1 MRMPRF
7 ANASPVSMHLSVF
20 RETEFDIAI
29 MASVCTRIC
38 LFQWLYFYASNAWI
52 AVSPLS
58 VTSKVSDGWGSAFSM
73 MPMYKKCIRCLLFMR
88 PRRVSTN
95 ALLSFLFITH
105 VFSEPELSQSL
116 ASSFGW
122 QVGCWQG
129 VVSRASLAWLC
140 SRASHVSFSRCFQ
153 KPSKV

>member
-95 ALLSFLFITH
+95 ALLSFLFHPH
-105 VFSEPELSQSL
+105 VFSEP
-116 ASSFGW
+116 SF
-122 QVGCWQG
+122 
-129 VVSRASLAWLC
+129 
-140 SRASHVSFSRCFQ
+140 
-153 KPSKV
+153 

>member
-1 MRMPRF
+1 MPRF

-20 RETEFDIAI
+20 RETEFDITI

-73 MPMYKKCIRCLLFMR
+73 MPMYKKCIRCLLFTC
-88 PRRVSTN
+88 PRRVFSCAAFFNLSTPHVLSR
-95 ALLSFLFITH
+95 ACYIASLSFLLQQFA
-105 VFSEPELSQSL
+105 LL
-116 ASSFGW
+116 A
-122 QVGCWQG
+122 G
-129 VVSRASLAWLC
+129 VCSGGFAIMLIRASAF
-140 SRASHVSFSRCFQ
+140 H
-153 KPSKV
+153 

>member
-1 MRMPRF
+1 MHLYPCF
-7 ANASPVSMHLSVF
+7 ANGVCYSDHGVFLHLNLPLH
-20 RETEFDIAI
+20 R
-29 MASVCTRIC
+29 
-38 LFQWLYFYASNAWI
+38 LYFFASHAWM

-95 ALLSFLFITH
+95 ALLFFLLPTH
-105 VFSEPELSQSL
+105 VFSELSFSYSF
-116 ASSFGW
+116 ASSLGW

-129 VVSRASLAWLC
+129 VALRALLAWLC
-140 SRASHVSFSRCFQ
+140 SRASHISFSRCFQ